1 MFRRWQKAPAARREA
16 FKGRGAAQ
24 WLVLPGAIEASL
36 RAKMS
41 SDPKQAEP
49 TATPKKRTWKR
60 RALRVGGT
68 ILGVPLLLVGLG
80 VGYLHTGAGKAK
92 IKGVLVEK
100 LHERVNGTVEVGV
113 VDYSLFG
120 DVKLG
125 DVHIKDEAGVEAVGL
140 SSLTVSPSWG
150 DLVRGDLVI
159 DKVALTGVSVHIL
172 KDADGG
178 SNLKRLIK
186 PVPEDPNKK
195 PLARLITVKSLSI
208 GDVGV
213 DILQPDG
220 TKVLVSNVVVD
231 GSLAILPAT
240 KDIDVEIGKI
250 GLTVFVDKGEGKLKL
265 GVQGLET
272 GVTVKLEKGLG
283 KATLHPLKGRVA
295 LTLPEKPERGFDIGL
310 AGFTADIGENG
321 LGMSLDKFLAGAVAL
336 ASIEVKGRLE
346 GGQIAGNQ
354 DADMLGLKVS
364 GARVNELLGKN
375 VLLGDIDVET
385 HVHGPPDKIEINGTI
400 KTGGATVAIDG
411 SVGVGD
417 PTNPS
422 YDMGVTFT
430 NVDTDKLLSPD
441 MGVARV
447 EVDKVTVSVK
457 GKGPKVD
464 TAGAVAK
471 INVSGVTARGVRVDG
486 VDFDGELEKG
496 ILKVKAVE
504 VKAIGQRFTARGE
517 VEIATKRL
525 DLTVG
530 FDGDVGDALGRLK
543 AAGIPIKSA
552 LPRGA
557 IRFPDGDFQVH
568 AKGLLGGVIDVQA
581 TAKRISVLG
590 GTVGLDARAALIRH
604 DPPLEDGKKV
614 SVTAM
619 DADIR
624 LGGIKLSSLL
634 AMRGKKLKG
643 MDGTLAGDIHV
654 EGTPQAPR
662 AKLMLGL
669 ATSREDG
676 GKTLRLSVT
685 GDVNPSSADVTVSL
699 TPSDAQT
706 ELFGLRAKLPLSL
719 GGAKKGIDP
728 YRSIDV
734 HAALPKK
741 TLADLW
747 AYVPKNALPGIEML
761 PEGDVSLGLDVKG
774 TAAKP
779 DGKLHLS
786 LTTKA
791 VPGMATT
798 QKLELEATLKPA
810 ETGSALAAHTDVD
823 VWLDAEK
830 PKLVHVTGDVDLSR
844 SPILGPPEIA
854 YRASVVAGP
863 ISPSDVPM
871 ASDKIK
877 AMGGSV
883 IAKVDVHG
891 NREDLNGKV
900 TVTAAG
906 VRPTEGG
913 QVGLVLTADLNDAD
927 TDLDVLVRVA
937 DSADGPPNTDL
948 LKLAG
953 KIGLGGKKLFA
964 QLKDKEHLDPS
975 LALVLDIPKRALASL
990 GVLRPNLAKAP
1001 GNLVGSIAVSGSAK
1015 VPLAKGAIALS
1026 DVERVDGKKGGAGV
1040 SLDVTKDQISLVLGA
1055 GETVA
1060 ADCPLRIAVDAP
1072 REPATR
1078 LSKGAVLPISATI
1091 RAKDADLKRL
1101 VPAILMADTKV
1112 GVAGSLDWNMDIK
1125 ASISKTETGIV
1136 VNEGSVLGHMD
1147 LKSEAIALPGTKRAY
1162 RDVGLSLKADDKGLH
1177 LDSLHAKE
1185 TDLDEKERTIS
1196 VKAEV
1201 GLDKLKPTTASIALA
1216 AHKWLV
1222 FGPRMLGFADAPRGT
1237 LTLEV
1242 TAKAELAQPLKHAAV
1257 NVNKLELRMPERF
1270 ERAHQPE
1277 DVHVGDVIVLDDKKS
1292 NFGKLPVP
1300 VEEKAPVK
1308 EEPKPQLAGAEPPKE
1323 EGFDLDLHVS
1333 DNAHILRAPI
1343 DLAPSGDLKIK
1354 FRSTGRTIRGK
1365 LTVGKGALSL
1375 GGKPHPAVTGTLTFD
1390 DEHPKG
1396 WLDLSFARPMKPSAL
1411 RDISEASAGDAV
1423 KVHMFGLVTDQKTV
1437 LSGAGS
1443 PGSLY
1448 DVLSMHNAGR
1458 ERHVTEPDL
1467 PGAMAI
1473 DFPQQDGVLVL
1484 SFLSVNL
1491 PHLLF
1496 LDRFGA
1502 WADPYDGAGAY
1513 GRLTHFEAERYV
1525 AGGSVRVRATTRPP
1539 AAGESEAALEID
1551 YLPINTSRMLFGV
1564 GVAGGTRGGGGPGI
1578 VWEWSSRD

>member
-1 MFRRWQKAPAARREA
+1 
-16 FKGRGAAQ
+16 
-24 WLVLPGAIEASL
+24 
-36 RAKMS
+36 MS
-41 SDPKQAEP
+41 TDPKPAEP
-49 TATPKKRTWKR
+49 TPPPKKPTWKR
-60 RALRVGGT
+60 RALRIGGT
-68 ILGVPLLLVGLG
+68 IVGVPLLLVGLG
-80 VGYLHTGAGKAK
+80 VGYLHTDAGKAK
-92 IKGVLVEK
+92 IKGVIVDK
-100 LHERVNGTVEVGV
+100 LHERVNGSVEVGV
-113 VDYSLFG
+113 VDYALFG

-125 DVHIKDEAGVEAVGL
+125 DVHLKDEAGVEAIGL

-159 DKVALTGVSVHIL
+159 AKVAVSGVGVHII

-186 PVPEDPNKK
+186 PIPEDPNKK
-195 PLARLITVKSLSI
+195 PLARLIRVKSLTI
-208 GDVGV
+208 GDVAV

-231 GSLAILPAT
+231 GSLAVLPAT
-240 KDIDVEIGKI
+240 KDVDVEIGKI
-250 GLTVFVDKGEGKLKL
+250 GLTVSIDKGEGKLKL
-265 GVQGLET
+265 GVNSLET
-272 GVTVKLEKGLG
+272 GVTLKLDKGLG

-295 LTLPEKPERGFDIGL
+295 LTLPERGERGFDIGL
-310 AGFTADIGENG
+310 AGFTADIGQDG
-321 LGMSLDKFLAGAVAL
+321 LGVSLDQFLAGAVAL
-336 ASIEVKGRLE
+336 ASIEVKGRLAD
-346 GGQIAGNQ
+346 GQMAGNQ

-400 KTGGATVAIDG
+400 KTAGANVAIDG
-411 SVGVGD
+411 SVGVAD

-422 YDMGVTFT
+422 YDMGVTFKD
-430 NVDTDKLLSPD
+430 VDTDKLLSPD
-441 MGVARV
+441 MGIQRV
-447 EVDKVTVSVK
+447 EVDKMTVSVK
-457 GKGPKVD
+457 GKGPKMD

-486 VDFDGELEKG
+486 LDFDGELEKG

-504 VKAIGQRFTARGE
+504 VKAIGQRLTAQGE

-543 AAGIPIKSA
+543 AAGIPIKA
-552 LPRGA
+552 NVPRGA
-557 IRFPDGDFQVH
+557 VRFAEGDFKVH
-568 AKGLLGGVIDVQA
+568 AKGFLNGVIDVEA
-581 TAKRISVLG
+581 SAKHIGVLG
-590 GTVGLDARAALIRH
+590 GTLGLDARVGLVRH

-614 SVTAM
+614 TVSAM
-619 DADIR
+619 DADIH
-624 LGGIKLSSLL
+624 LGGIKLSHLL
-634 AMRGKKLKG
+634 AMRGKKLEG

-669 ATSREDG
+669 GTTREDG

-685 GDVNPSSADVTVSL
+685 GDMNPTAADLKVALLPTDSK
-699 TPSDAQT
+699 D
-706 ELFGLRAKLPLSL
+706 ELFGLTAKLPLSF
-719 GGAKKGIDP
+719 GGPKKGIDP
-728 YRSIDV
+728 YRSLDV

-741 TLADLW
+741 ALAELW
-747 AYVPKNALPGIEML
+747 AFVPKNALPGIETL

-786 LTTKA
+786 LTAKA
-791 VPGMATT
+791 LPGMAIT
-798 QKLELEATLKPA
+798 QKVELDATLKPG
-810 ETGSALAAHTDVD
+810 EKGTELAAHTDVD
-823 VWLDAEK
+823 VWFDADK
-830 PKLVHVTGDVDLSR
+830 PKLVHVGGDVDLSR
-844 SPILGPPEIA
+844 SPVLGPPEIA
-854 YRASVVAGP
+854 YRASVLAGP
-863 ISPSDVPM
+863 ISPGDVPM
-871 ASDKIK
+871 ASEKIR

-883 IAKVDVHG
+883 VAKVDVHG
-891 NREDLNGKV
+891 TKEDLAGKV
-900 TVTAAG
+900 VVTADG

-913 QVGLVLTADLNDAD
+913 QVSLNLTADLNDAD
-927 TDLDVLVRVA
+927 TDLDLKVRVA
-937 DSADGPPNTDL
+937 DSADGPANTDL

-1001 GNLVGSIAVSGSAK
+1001 GDLSGSIAVTGSAK
-1015 VPLAKGAIALS
+1015 ASLAKGAIALS
-1026 DVERVDGKKGGAGV
+1026 GVERVDGQKGGAAV
-1040 SLDVTKDQISLVLGA
+1040 SLDVKKEQISVVVGA

-1060 ADCPLRIAVDAP
+1060 ADCPLRIAVDVP
-1072 REPATR
+1072 REPLTR
-1078 LSKGAVLPISATI
+1078 LLKHVIFHKVPIVPIPIPIAATM

-1101 VPAILMADTKV
+1101 VPALLMADTKV
-1112 GVAGSLDWNMDIK
+1112 VVSGLLNWNMDVNAIL
-1125 ASISKTETGIV
+1125 SKTETGIV
-1136 VNEGSVLGHMD
+1136 LNEGSVLGSLD
-1147 LKSEAIALPGTKRAY
+1147 LKSDAIGLPGTKRAY
-1162 RDVGLSLKADDKGLH
+1162 RDVALSLKADEKGLH
-1177 LDSLHAKE
+1177 LDALRARES
-1185 TDLDEKERTIS
+1185 DLDEKERSIS
-1196 VKAEV
+1196 IKADI
-1201 GLDKLKPTTASIALA
+1201 GLDKLKPTAANIVIAA
-1216 AHKWLV
+1216 NKWLV

-1237 LTLEV
+1237 LTLDA
-1242 TAKAELAQPLKHAAV
+1242 TAKAELNQPVKHAALDV
-1257 NVNKLELRMPERF
+1257 KKLELLMPERF

-1277 DVHVGDVIVLDDKKS
+1277 DVHVGDVIVLDDKKA

-1300 VEEKAPVK
+1300 VEEKPPVK
-1308 EEPKPQLAGAEPPKE
+1308 EEPKPAVAGAEPPKE
-1323 EGFDLDLHVS
+1323 EGFDIDIHVS
-1333 DNAHILRAPI
+1333 DNAHLLQAPI

-1354 FRSTGRTIRGK
+1354 IRPTGRTTRGK

-1396 WLDLSFARPMKPSAL
+1396 WLDLYFARQLKPFAM
-1411 RDISEASAGDAV
+1411 RDISEASAGDSI
-1423 KVHMFGLVTDQKTV
+1423 KIHMFGPIADRKTV

-1443 PGSLY
+1443 PGALW
-1448 DVLSMHNAGR
+1448 DVLSMHNTGR

-1467 PGAMAI
+1467 PGSMAI
-1473 DFPQQDGVLVL
+1473 DFPQYDSLLVL

-1502 WADPYDGAGAY
+1502 WANPYDGAGAY

-1525 AGGSVRVRATTRPP
+1525 ADDKVRVKATTRPP
-1539 AAGESEAALEID
+1539 AAGESEAELEID
-1551 YLPINTSRMLFGV
+1551 YLPINTARMLFGI
-1564 GVAGGTRGGGGPGI
+1564 GVAGGTRGGGGPGV
-1578 VWEWSSRD
+1578 VWEWSSKD